1 MTCGN
6 CWWLNGGPN
15 NTACT
20 QQCTTYENSWD
31 SDSCT
36 KELQAQ
42 YIYQDNKL
50 LAFLALV
57 YLIPSWLSGQKVSV
71 PYTVLCS
78 NGSETSLDQVN
89 KEENRH

>member
-1 MTCGN
+1 MTEIYNSYFLERSLTFHLNSKLGECSEFGEECKMTCGN

-42 YIYQDNKL
+42 YIY
-50 LAFLALV
+50 
-57 YLIPSWLSGQKVSV
+57 
-71 PYTVLCS
+71 
-78 NGSETSLDQVN
+78 
-89 KEENRH
+89 